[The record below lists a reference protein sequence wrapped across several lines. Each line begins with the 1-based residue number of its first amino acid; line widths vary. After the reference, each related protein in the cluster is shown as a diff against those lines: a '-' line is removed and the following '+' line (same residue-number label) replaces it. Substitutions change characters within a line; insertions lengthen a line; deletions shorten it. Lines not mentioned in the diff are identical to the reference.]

1 VFASPPA
8 RSILTRSL
16 NSLRVGKVCNTD
28 NREIAEAI
36 YEVDL
41 TPLQG
46 PEVPPEQADQAASTC
61 TFGLRASSARDRH

>member
-1 VFASPPA
+1 MSRALLAS
-8 RSILTRSL
+8 RWLDLTRSRH
-16 NSLRVGKVCNTD
+16 SLRVGKVCNTD

-36 YEVDL
+36 YEVDW

-61 TFGLRASSARDRH
+61 TFGLSLIRP